1 MPSKRGTRVLGDLE
15 ERLMEIVWK
24 EHPLSVREVCA
35 RVRRTKLAYTT
46 VMTTLDRL
54 HTKGLLA
61 RTKQGNAFLY
71 LPAIDRAEYQ
81 CRVVETALAPMF
93 TQDAASVLAAF
104 IKVAAGVDE
113 RNLASLERLI
123 AEHRRRKRAP
133 RSLT

>member
-1 MPSKRGTRVLGDLE
+1 MTSKRTTRVLGELE

-35 RVRRTKLAYTT
+35 RVRRTRLAYTT

-71 LPAIDRAEYQ
+71 LPAIDHTEYQ
-81 CRVVETALAPMF
+81 RRVIETALAPMF
-93 TQDAASVLAAF
+93 AQDAESVLAAL
-104 IKVAAGVDE
+104 IKVAASVDE
-113 RNLASLERLI
+113 RNLARLERLI
-123 AEHRRRKRAP
+123 AEHRRRR
-133 RSLT
+133 